1 LQSHPKLGASW
12 EGFCIEQILSLCGER
27 DAYFWGTHAGAELDL
42 LLTHRG
48 QRLGFEFKF
57 SDRPGTT
64 KSMRIAL
71 QDLVLDHLYV
81 VHPGEHTFALD
92 TAITAIALPA
102 LIDLLRPQGGP
113 ASIVVS

>member
-1 LQSHPKLGASW
+1 MPEDPQ
-12 EGFCIEQILSLCGER
+12 
-27 DAYFWGTHAGAELDL
+27 
-42 LLTHRG
+42 
-48 QRLGFEFKF
+48 F

-71 QDLVLDHLYV
+71 QDLALDQLYV

-102 LIDLLRPQGGP
+102 LIDLLRPQTVP
-113 ASIVVS
+113 PPSSSPENTVLQSPRKQLRTAA

>member
-1 LQSHPKLGASW
+1 MP
-12 EGFCIEQILSLCGER
+12 E
-27 DAYFWGTHAGAELDL
+27 DPP
-42 LLTHRG
+42 
-48 QRLGFEFKF
+48 F

-71 QDLVLDHLYV
+71 QDLVLDHPYV
-81 VHPGEHTFALD
+81 VQPGEHTFALD

-102 LIDLLRPQGGP
+102 LIDLLRPKGGP